1 MTHVSDL
8 IRIAGIACLAGA
20 LAAGVPAGRAEA
32 SDIPVA
38 QLKTFKDWVVG
49 CNNVRHCTA
58 IGLSPVP
65 SEAYVVVTREGGAE
79 APADLSLVAR
89 RDDPSERLEAPVL
102 TLRIGDAP
110 VSGLSKSDWP
120 AEIDASDADGKSALL
135 RLRGD
140 DAAVLLKAMRTGDA
154 LDVRLGDATGR
165 VSQVRISLSGA
176 TAAFLYM
183 DESQHRNG
191 TVTAL
196 AATGPA
202 PARRVPAPPA
212 LPRLEPL
219 VMRTVTHPPALLPA
233 GVTPPPAQDC
243 DGAPPPTVLQLGPD
257 LQLWGVCEFANHH
270 NFSARYWLVG
280 PEGAREAALTVPG
293 HPDEGGSP
301 SVLINL
307 SLSQDGRLLESFTR
321 GRGISDCGTRTGWV
335 WTGAAFR
342 LAYFF
347 EMNDCRGVPPDDW
360 PSLYVT
366 RWDR

>member
-8 IRIAGIACLAGA
+8 IRRGRIACLAGA
-20 LAAGVPAGRAEA
+20 IASGVVAGRAEA

-38 QLKTFKDWVVG
+38 PLKTFKEWMVG

-79 APADLSLVAR
+79 APAELSLVAR
-89 RDDPSERLEAPVL
+89 RDDPSERLEAPVVS
-102 TLRIGDAP
+102 LRIGDAP
-110 VSGLSKSDWP
+110 IPGLSKSNWP
-120 AEIDASDADGKSALL
+120 AEIDASDADGKSA
-135 RLRGD
+135 RVSLRGD
-140 DAAVLLKAMRTGDA
+140 DAAALLKAMRTGDA
-154 LDVRLGDATGR
+154 LDVRLSGAKGR

-183 DESQHRNG
+183 DEWQHRNG
-191 TVTAL
+191 TVSAL

-202 PARRVPAPPA
+202 PVSSVPAPPA
-212 LPRLEPL
+212 LPRLTPV
-219 VMRTVTHPPALLPA
+219 VMRPVTHPPAALPA

-243 DGAPPPTVLQLGPD
+243 DGAPPPMVVHLGPG

-280 PEGAREAALTVPG
+280 PEGAREATLTVPG

-307 SLSQDGRLLESFTR
+307 SLSPDGRLLESFTR

-335 WTGAAFR
+335 WTGTAFR

-360 PSLYVT
+360 PSLCVT
-366 RWDR
+366 RWD